1 MLPLEAASQTSAARG
16 AASCG
21 AVNWF
26 NFALISCKALPGDSA
41 RPVVLGRPAGV
52 PVP

>member
-1 MLPLEAASQTSAARG
+1 MVPLEAASQTPAARG

-21 AVNWF
+21 PVNWF
-26 NFALISCKALPGDSA
+26 NFALMSCKALPGDSA
-41 RPVVLGRPAGV
+41 RPVVLGGPTGV